1 MSTYSPV
8 ASQTLSASASSV
20 TFSNIPQDYTDLVL
34 IASFSSA
41 AADNDV
47 RCTVNGD
54 TGSNYSYTRIS
65 GSGSTATSGRAS
77 TTYIPSYFVIGT
89 STNPQTIIW
98 NMMNYSNSTTYK
110 TILSRISAADKEL
123 SAEVALWRNTAPITS
138 VTFTNA
144 GNNSPAQFASGSV
157 FSLYGIQAG
166 TPKAQGGQSV
176 TTDGTYWYHTFYS
189 SGTFVPSQALT
200 VDYLVVAGGGGG
212 AGTIG
217 GGGGAGGLRS
227 TVTATGGGGSL
238 ESAVSLSAY
247 TNYTVAI
254 GAGGSGGPYGIP
266 GNKGI
271 DSVILGSGLTT
282 ITSVGG
288 GAGGGYNAFNG
299 TLGGSGGGGG
309 GGQGAAYG
317 LGGSRT
323 TNQGYAGANGRESN
337 NANQFAGGGGGGA
350 GAVGTNT
357 NGYDTG
363 GNGGAGVSVSITGSS
378 VAYAGGGGGG
388 ANGTGGTG
396 GTGGGGNGGT
406 NGGSSATSG
415 SANKG
420 SGGGGGGNGGTG
432 AGASGGSGIVVIRYA
447 VQETVKWLIQ
457 QTIRQLKSVIP

>member
-1 MSTYSPV
+1 MSTYTPV

-166 TPKAQGGQSV
+166 TPKAQGGQIV
-176 TTDGTYWYHTFYS
+176 TTDGTYWYHAFRA
-189 SGTFVPSQALT
+189 SGTFTPTSAITADV
-200 VDYLVVAGGGGG
+200 LVVAGGGGG
-212 AGTIG
+212 SAGNATQG
-217 GGGGAGGLRS
+217 AGGGGAGGLRVLAS
-227 TVTATGGGGSL
+227 QSLSANTTYSCLLGAGGSSGVYTGTTTATSGSNTTFASLSASGGGFGARTGAAGNGGSGGGTVYNGSAGSGNSGSYSPVEGYAGSTATAGDCGGGGGGAS
-238 ESAVSLSAY
+238 SAGASGNNFNAGNGGSGANSYNSITFTSWLTATNTGVSGYLAGGGGGGEY
-247 TNYTVAI
+247 GGRGT
-254 GAGGSGGPYGIP
+254 GAGGSGGGGTG
-266 GNKGI
+266 GNQ
-271 DSVILGSGLTT
+271 STNNSTSGTVN
-282 ITSVGG
+282 S
-288 GAGGGYNAFNG
+288 
-299 TLGGSGGGGG
+299 GSGGGGG
-309 GGQGAAYG
+309 GGA
-317 LGGSRT
+317 
-323 TNQGYAGANGRESN
+323 ANG
-337 NANQFAGGGGGGA
+337 
-350 GAVGTNT
+350 
-357 NGYDTG
+357 
-363 GNGGAGVSVSITGSS
+363 GN
-378 VAYAGGGGGG
+378 
-388 ANGTGGTG
+388 
-396 GTGGGGNGGT
+396 
-406 NGGSSATSG
+406 
-415 SANKG
+415 
-420 SGGGGGGNGGTG
+420 
-432 AGASGGSGIVVIRYA
+432 GGSGIVIIRY
-447 VQETVKWLIQ
+447 
-457 QTIRQLKSVIP
+457 SV